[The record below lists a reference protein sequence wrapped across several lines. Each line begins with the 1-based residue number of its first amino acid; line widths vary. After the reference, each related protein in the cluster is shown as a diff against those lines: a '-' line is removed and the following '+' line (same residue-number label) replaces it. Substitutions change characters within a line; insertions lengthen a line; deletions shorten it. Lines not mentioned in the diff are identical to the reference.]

1 VPFKAILE
9 ELVHSTE
16 GATGAIITDWEGE
29 AVEQY
34 SLDGDEFGLKILGAH
49 QNIILSRIRDIRHKM
64 PSQSVRD
71 VVITT
76 DRQHLFLGA
85 VGDEYALVMLLER
98 NVLVGRARVHALRS
112 VRLLEKEI
120 Y

>member
-1 VPFKAILE
+1 MPFRAILQ
-9 ELVHSTE
+9 ELVLSTG
-16 GATGAIITDWEGE
+16 GATGAILTDWEGE
-29 AVEQY
+29 AIEQY
-34 SLDGDEFGLKILGAH
+34 SLIDDEFGLKILGAH

-76 DRQHLFLGA
+76 DRQHLLLGA

-98 NVLVGRARVHALRS
+98 GALVGRALVHAQRS

>member
-1 VPFKAILE
+1 MPFKSILQELVTSTVGAVGAIL
-9 ELVHSTE
+9 
-16 GATGAIITDWEGE
+16 TDWEGE

-34 SLDGDEFGLKILGAH
+34 SLSGDEFELKILGAH

-64 PSQSVRD
+64 PLQSVRD
-71 VVITT
+71 AVITT
-76 DRQHLFLGA
+76 DRQHLLLGA

-98 NVLVGRARVHALRS
+98 TALIGPARIRAQRS
-112 VRLLEKEI
+112 IRLLEKEI

>member
-1 VPFKAILE
+1 VPFKTILQ
-9 ELVHSTE
+9 ELVHSTP
-16 GATGAIITDWEGE
+16 GAVGAILTDWEGE

-34 SLDGDEFGLKILGAH
+34 SLSGDEFAIKIIGAH

-64 PSQSVRD
+64 PSQSVQD
-71 VVITT
+71 VIITT
-76 DRQHLFLGA
+76 DRQHVILGA
-85 VGDEYALVMLLER
+85 IGDEYALVMVLER
-98 NVLVGRARVHALRS
+98 IALAGRARVGVQSA

>member
-1 VPFKAILE
+1 MPFKAILE
-9 ELVHSTE
+9 NLVCSIE
-16 GATGAIITDWEGE
+16 GALGAILTDWEGE

-34 SLDGDEFGLKILGAH
+34 SLTGDDYDLKILGAH
-49 QNIILSRIRDIRHKM
+49 QNIILSRIREVRQTM

-71 VVITT
+71 VIITT
-76 DRQHLFLGA
+76 DRQHLLLGA
-85 VGDEYALVMLLER
+85 VGDEYALVLLLER
-98 NVLVGRARVHALRS
+98 SALVGSARVQALRA

>member
-1 VPFKAILE
+1 VPFKAILQD
-9 ELVHSTE
+9 LVRSID
-16 GATGAIITDWEGE
+16 GAVGAILTDWEGE

-34 SLDGDEFGLKILGAH
+34 SLTGDEYDLKILGAH

-71 VVITT
+71 AIITT

-85 VGDEYALVMLLER
+85 VGDEYALVLLLER
-98 NVLVGRARVHALRS
+98 SALVGRVRVQALCS

>member
-1 VPFKAILE
+1 VPFKAILQ
-9 ELVHSTE
+9 ELVRSTD
-16 GATGAIITDWEGE
+16 GAIGAILTDWEGE

-34 SLDGDEFGLKILGAH
+34 SLTGDVFGLKIIGAH
-49 QNIILSRIRDIRHKM
+49 QNIILSRIRDIRQKM

-71 VVITT
+71 AVITT

-98 NVLVGRARVHALRS
+98 SALVGLARIKAQRS